1 MERKNRT
8 VHRVIMGIL
17 IISFAFIF
25 VALLGN
31 AAWAKYCPS
40 CGTYNN
46 DSNSFCTKCGA
57 DLRGKTASNKPRVGV
72 LFVASVYPYQDSRFT
87 IYHKGNITPF
97 IVWNSEGKYEI
108 GEDTLPVLPDVDFV
122 PILEREIPSPSS
134 VPYVAKRYN
143 LEKLMV
149 LNMNAKKV
157 ERVPLFSS
165 QGYDVYLDVITYKCP
180 TGELI
185 QEKRYKGNVNG
196 YPDITVNQVKD
207 TCRGIWEQF
216 TPNIYSLLRR

>member
-1 MERKNRT
+1 MERKAPMAQVLVT
-8 VHRVIMGIL
+8 VFITVSFVIVLVMLMGN
-17 IISFAFIF
+17 
-25 VALLGN
+25 V
-31 AAWAKYCPS
+31 AWAKYCSS

-57 DLRGKTASNKPRVGV
+57 DLRGKSTSNKPRVGV
-72 LFVASVYPYQDSRFT
+72 LFVASVYPYQDARFT

-97 IVWNSEGKYEI
+97 MVWNSEGKYEI
-108 GEDTLPVLPDVDFV
+108 GEVTLPVLPDMEFI
-122 PILEREIPSPSS
+122 PIMEREIPSPSS

-143 LEKLMV
+143 IEKLMV

-165 QGYDVYLDVITYKCP
+165 QGYDVYLDVITYLCP
-180 TGELI
+180 GGDLI

-207 TCRGIWEQF
+207 TCKGIWEQF
-216 TPNIYSLLRR
+216 LPNIYGLLRR